1 MSESAGTAT
10 QTPGPSGRGD
20 SPKLGEILKLA
31 IRTLPYLKDA
41 VRDVKRLAIVG
52 IPIALALVPIGM
64 QWADLVWNRL
74 LNGEPLNAL
83 QASVLGLSKAT
94 FVDVE
99 ALSVEARQQLRGRL
113 VLVAAVA
120 TAIVVPIGLGLF
132 VWVIRL
138 IQRIN
143 QSLRMHMMGQVQAM
157 SMRHHSGT
165 RVGDSIYHAY
175 QDSAMVTNLMA
186 MLVRPIIPLIRA
198 VFLVFLVYFLD
209 WQLTAMLAVIYV
221 VAFLLG
227 RYFGARLRVEFRRAR
242 ETNTRL
248 TARIQETMS
257 GIKVVKAFG
266 IEDHEQADFDRYSR
280 DAFAAAFKARAL
292 LAAYG
297 IVSFFFSAIP
307 PLLAACYLAFYASEK
322 FELVAGAALAF
333 TGFAVW
339 NLGAYK
345 FATARMDSAAGAVRG
360 LLGMW
365 GITQDMTVGMER
377 AFSQVDLKPEVQNAD
392 DAVAFPGLQDE
403 VSFENVSFAY
413 QPERP
418 VLQNVALTARAGT
431 ITALVGPTGSG
442 KSTLVSLLLR
452 LFDPDAGCIK
462 VDGKDIRGF
471 TLESLRDN
479 ISIALQENLLF
490 GTSIRENIRYAVP
503 EASDETVRAA
513 ARVACADEYIMEQ
526 PEGYDTPL
534 GERGTKLSTG
544 QRQRLSIARAVI
556 KDTPV
561 LILDEPTASLDADT
575 ELRVLQNLSEWGKG
589 RAIFIITHRLSTIRQ
604 ADHIVYLRD
613 GKIEEQGS
621 HDALMVREGGAYRR
635 FVELEEGSREQP
647 PTVAPALNAA
657 GGAK

>member
-1 MSESAGTAT
+1 
-10 QTPGPSGRGD
+10 
-20 SPKLGEILKLA
+20 
-31 IRTLPYLKDA
+31 
-41 VRDVKRLAIVG
+41 
-52 IPIALALVPIGM
+52 
-64 QWADLVWNRL
+64 
-74 LNGEPLNAL
+74 
-83 QASVLGLSKAT
+83 
-94 FVDVE
+94 
-99 ALSVEARQQLRGRL
+99 
-113 VLVAAVA
+113 
-120 TAIVVPIGLGLF
+120 
-132 VWVIRL
+132 
-138 IQRIN
+138 
-143 QSLRMHMMGQVQAM
+143 
-157 SMRHHSGT
+157 
-165 RVGDSIYHAY
+165 
-175 QDSAMVTNLMA
+175 MA
-186 MLVRPIIPLIRA
+186 
-198 VFLVFLVYFLD
+198 
-209 WQLTAMLAVIYV
+209 
-221 VAFLLG
+221 
-227 RYFGARLRVEFRRAR
+227 
-242 ETNTRL
+242 
-248 TARIQETMS
+248 
-257 GIKVVKAFG
+257 
-266 IEDHEQADFDRYSR
+266 
-280 DAFAAAFKARAL
+280 
-292 LAAYG
+292 
-297 IVSFFFSAIP
+297 
-307 PLLAACYLAFYASEK
+307 AACYLAVYANEGR
-322 FELVAGAALAF
+322 ELVAGAALAF

-339 NLGAYK
+339 NLGAYSY
-345 FATARMDSAAGAVRG
+345 AMGRMNSAAGAVRG
-360 LLGMW
+360 LMGMW
-365 GITQDMTVGMER
+365 GVTQDMTVGMER

-403 VSFENVSFAY
+403 VTFENVSFAY

-418 VLQNVALTARAGT
+418 VLQNVELAAKAGT

-452 LFDPDAGCIK
+452 LFDPDEGRIR

-503 EASDETVRAA
+503 EASDETVRDA

-613 GKIEEQGS
+613 GKVEEQGS

-635 FVELEEGSREQP
+635 FVELEEGSREEQP
-647 PTVAPALNAA
+647 AAAASPALGAV